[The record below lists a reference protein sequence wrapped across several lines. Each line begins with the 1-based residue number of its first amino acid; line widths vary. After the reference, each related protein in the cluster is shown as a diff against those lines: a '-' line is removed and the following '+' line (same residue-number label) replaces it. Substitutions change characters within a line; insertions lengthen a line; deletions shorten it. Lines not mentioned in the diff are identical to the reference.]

1 MNLADLQ
8 RTMWNTKPYLLQS
21 INSHDIKTIS
31 LIRLL
36 APTNQSGNIWKT
48 TLGYM
53 PPEGGAKQVASE
65 MFSFLVFGMETC
77 FDFMFSHLCFVSWT
91 SNIIQDY
98 RRQGTP
104 FVMSSAIGP
113 KCCRVTT
120 YKYLASQWKPH
131 VTLTHVIA
139 RYNRRIV
146 WQNMTWGS
154 TTLNWLPA

>member
-1 MNLADLQ
+1 MKHETVLATEHKQ
-8 RTMWNTKPYLLQS
+8 SWYQNKITHTPHSTHESKWQYLKNHTWLHAS
-21 INSHDIKTIS
+21 
-31 LIRLL
+31 RRR
-36 APTNQSGNIWKT
+36 G
-48 TLGYM
+48 
-53 PPEGGAKQVASE
+53 KQAVSE

-77 FDFMFSHLCFVSWT
+77 FDFRFSHLCFVSWT

-131 VTLTHVIA
+131 VTLTHVIV